1 MDLTSFVDLGTVTKS
16 FLTFDQ
22 ANPNGF
28 MMDYLLTVPIN
39 KSGKAK
45 GVELAYEQPLFGNF
59 GVAANY
65 TYTDAKLDD
74 GGKMLGAS
82 RDIYNLVGYYEDDR
96 FTFRLAYNYRSKFY
110 SGLDRSTAF
119 SQAAVGNVSASVGYK
134 VSDKFSVTLDARNL
148 NDPTL
153 KYYALNEDQPRAF
166 YKNGRQYFLN
176 ARFKF

>member
-1 MDLTSFVDLGTVTKS
+1 MSRRS
-16 FLTFDQ
+16 
-22 ANPNGF
+22 
-28 MMDYLLTVPIN
+28 LLRSV
-39 KSGKAK
+39 